1 MPAKRETGT
10 AAYTVLRDCG
20 VGAAGEVVQLTE
32 EEAALLVRDG
42 MVAPK
47 EG

>member
-1 MPAKRETGT
+1 MPAKKETAT

-20 VGAAGEVVQLTE
+20 AGNAGDTVQLTE
-32 EEAALLVRDG
+32 EEAAFLVRDG